1 MGVYKVGGA
10 LALVAVEKP
19 GDVDV
24 AVFAAND
31 LGRAGKRR
39 GPTHCIQRRNIK
51 RQRPRGPRDD
61 QLIHRAVIFQRDLH
75 RRDQRPIVA
84 PTARRAI
91 EVGQKAI
98 APELVNLPVHRRDIA
113 SKGMGAGAKLAL
125 VADADIGRKVFQR
138 RAHHRLLLHDAL
150 PATLHLGLLRQR
162 RHPSLVLGHVV
173 ADDAVVVVGVYAR
186 RTNPRLPRLALRPV
200 KLALRALRLWT
211 QLRLRDLGPGG
222 IKLPRLGHGQL
233 GRLLLRTA
241 HRQRRHGQRRRLQR
255 FGRRRRGQRQVV
267 RVAGAILQLGH
278 LALIVAGRLA
288 LVRRC
293 RGGLLPGHVLDQ
305 VAPVVLRVLGGAMVL
320 LS

>member
-1 MGVYKVGGA
+1 
-10 LALVAVEKP
+10 
-19 GDVDV
+19 
-24 AVFAAND
+24 
-31 LGRAGKRR
+31 
-39 GPTHCIQRRNIK
+39 
-51 RQRPRGPRDD
+51 
-61 QLIHRAVIFQRDLH
+61 
-75 RRDQRPIVA
+75 
-84 PTARRAI
+84 
-91 EVGQKAI
+91 
-98 APELVNLPVHRRDIA
+98 
-113 SKGMGAGAKLAL
+113 MGAGAKLAL

-173 ADDAVVVVGVYAR
+173 ADDAVVVVGVDAR
-186 RTNPRLPRLALRPV
+186 RANPRLPRLALRPI
-200 KLALRALRLWT
+200 KLALRALRLRT

-222 IKLPRLGHGQL
+222 IKLSRLGRGQL
-233 GRLLLRTA
+233 RRLLLRTA

-293 RGGLLPGHVLDQ
+293 RGGLLPSHVLHQ
-305 VAPVVLRVLGGAMVL
+305 VPPVVLRVLGGAVVL
-320 LS
+320 LGQKARLVVVVFVGKLLLLHHLQVGNLLQLQRRRLRLFRRLGLGRLLDPLGQLRRLFFLFGLLLGRGRLLLLGLLRQLLGLGLGLVGLLRRRRCLVGRA